1 MKLKFVVLG
10 FVFLFLVE
18 AQAENKFFLKLY
30 TGIVNARFC
39 GLVQSEDLKGL
50 PHVCEYPLFAFNEEL
65 FEWSIFQ
72 TSAERQLK
80 KNLCIR
86 QKMDAILDSKKLT
99 ELFIFKLIYAWLGK
113 KKGELI
119 TAKCDELDYN
129 SNPRLGARININFEP
144 TTDARSADPKQR
156 ERVSE
161 KIKSLEPWVKLCS
174 DSNAMAA
181 IRVATK
187 IHQYALPKL
196 SMPELFAVM
205 DEVRSVLV
213 SKKTGK
219 PVSDLEILNQDLS
232 KLDAFEVKRDQYPK
246 MKEKFQ
252 KIFDKLGQERQAA
265 NKHLLEQKRL
275 GKNYFDLDEGTRDY
289 LVEDG
294 TVREV
299 LEKAGKLQTHRLSGE
314 DINMTTGAKCLLNH
328 YEQTSTGEIV
338 EGIVYSAML
347 GGVIS
352 QFLKV
357 GKIPALLNS
366 VAIVAV
372 LQGLRETIKTC
383 SADEYLHTKLMGQ
396 CKDETAVFDQS
407 RNLPKDFGFKPT
419 GFTIP
424 SKDIPACKG
433 LDQNSIVGGFERFGC
448 ITNSI
453 LSFAPMKLALPILS
467 YEISK

>member
-1 MKLKFVVLG
+1 MKLKFAVLA

-18 AQAENKFFLKLY
+18 VQAENKFFLKLY

-39 GLVQSEDLKGL
+39 GLVQSEDLKDL

-72 TSAERQLK
+72 TSAELQLK

-86 QKMDAILDSKKLT
+86 QKMNAILDSEKLT

-119 TAKCDELDYN
+119 AAKCDELEYN
-129 SNPRLGARININFEP
+129 SNPRLGARININFES
-144 TTDARSADPKQR
+144 TTAPRSAHPKQK
-156 ERVSE
+156 VSE
-161 KIKSLEPWVKLCS
+161 RIKILEPWVKLCS

-205 DEVRSVLV
+205 EEERSVLV
-213 SKKTGK
+213 SKKSGK

-232 KLDAFEVKRDQYPK
+232 KLGSFEVRRRQYPK
-246 MKEKFQ
+246 MKQKF
-252 KIFDKLGQERQAA
+252 KEIFDKLGQERHEA
-265 NKHLLEQKRL
+265 NKHLLEQKRI

-299 LEKAGKLQTHRLSGE
+299 LEKAGKLQTNRLSGE
-314 DINMTTGAKCLLNH
+314 DINMTMGAKCLLNH

-338 EGIVYSAML
+338 EGIIYSAML

-383 SADEYLHTKLMGQ
+383 SADEYLHTKLIGQ
-396 CKDETAVFDQS
+396 GKDETAVFDQS
-407 RNLPKDFGFKPT
+407 RNLPKNFGFDPKT
-419 GFTIP
+419 FTIP
-424 SKDIPACKG
+424 PKDIPACKG
-433 LDQNSIVGGFERFGC
+433 LDQNSIVGGLERFGC